1 MTKLDID
8 ETVKKIITKIVY
20 MDKVDT
26 YSTELIDNIAK
37 ELYYPHGLTK
47 YYKLKDRVLFITQL
61 KEGDIYDVS
70 YLKLDSFTKI
80 SSQDYLQTIRL
91 TSYRVCSTG
100 GLHRYLK
107 KVYPDFSY

>member
-1 MTKLDID
+1 MKRA
-8 ETVKKIITKIVY
+8 KIKTKIVY

-26 YSTELIDNIAK
+26 FSTEIIDNIAK

-47 YYKLKDRVLFITQL
+47 YYKLKDRVLFITHL
-61 KEGDIYDVS
+61 KEGDIYDIS
-70 YLKLDSFTKI
+70 YLELDSPPEI

-91 TSYRVCSTG
+91 TSYRVCSSN
-100 GLHRYLK
+100 GLDRYLK